1 MQVERVSMSG
11 QGLAQRHHDVGMTQA
26 GPSRPP
32 RGCFHAEEAGCRQDP
47 LSTSILAPPPSR
59 LHLQQTQK
67 LAHRSPHYNSR
78 LSCPACLQGH
88 SRQSPQRPLGCP
100 QIAKLLGS
108 VPSPSA
114 LTSAMGVA
122 GFIRGSFLPGLQE
135 VASLGIPALAD
146 PTGSSVSSHLCIC
159 GAADAGGLEPSLWK
173 DRPGCCG

>member
-59 LHLQQTQK
+59 LHLQQIQK
-67 LAHRSPHYNSR
+67 LAQRSPHYNSR
-78 LSCPACLQGH
+78 LSRPACLQGH

-100 QIAKLLGS
+100 QIVKLLGIS
-108 VPSPSA
+108 TQSLCSDFSDGCRWVYLRLFPA
-114 LTSAMGVA
+114 CGA
-122 GFIRGSFLPGLQE
+122 GTGTGLQE

-159 GAADAGGLEPSLWK
+159 GAA
-173 DRPGCCG
+173 